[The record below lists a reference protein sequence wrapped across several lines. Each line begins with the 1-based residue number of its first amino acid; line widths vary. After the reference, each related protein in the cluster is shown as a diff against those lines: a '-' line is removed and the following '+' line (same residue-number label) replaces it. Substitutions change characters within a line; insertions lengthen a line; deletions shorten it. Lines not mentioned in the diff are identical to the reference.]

1 MKKWQGSDLLAN
13 IIVAGMLT
21 SLMAVSAMKVHSS
34 SFNVMLSSK
43 RTVQAKQ
50 YALSKI
56 NLLKVKGYSSLESQ
70 GKTQIGT
77 TSFYDQVILGDET
90 NYSSTIKQR
99 AVTVNVYNG
108 DETIPRSSLNTVMY
122 SAAASATG
130 GCQVATG
137 TDSVSVT
144 ANGAYKSITVI
155 MGSKFT
161 PADGTWTGSATC
173 TAYVDGSSIGSVTTS
188 TKTSKGG
195 SKGHYWG
202 TTEAVTNM
210 KTFNKSVVSGNT
222 IKASVTSSSRHSGT
236 TLTIILGS

>member
-1 MKKWQGSDLLAN
+1 MKKWQGSGLLAN

-56 NLLKVKGYSSLESQ
+56 NLLKVKGYSGLESQ

-99 AVTVNVYNG
+99 TVTVNVYNG

-173 TAYVDGSSIGSVTTS
+173 TAYVDGSSIGSVATS